1 MLGDNEDI
9 VVTVLR
15 SQLAIVRAV
24 RSVANKEGL
33 SMQQFG
39 VLRLLA
45 LKGPIAMNILGEEL
59 KVSPPVITG
68 IVDRLEGKRFVQRRA
83 STADRR
89 RTEIWL
95 LKDGMG
101 VYRRIQT
108 GYRRLLHESLESS
121 LSPREQD
128 QLANLLGRFGTV
140 VLQKV
145 TDKQNG

>member
-1 MLGDNEDI
+1 MSGDNEDI
-9 VVTVLR
+9 VITVLR

-45 LKGPIAMNILGEEL
+45 LKAPIAMSILGEEL

-68 IVDRLEGKRFVQRRA
+68 LVDRLEGKRLVQRRA

-95 LKDGMG
+95 LNGGME
-101 VYRRIQT
+101 VYRRIQA
-108 GYRRLLHESLESS
+108 GYRRLLQESLESS

-140 VLQKV
+140 LLQKV